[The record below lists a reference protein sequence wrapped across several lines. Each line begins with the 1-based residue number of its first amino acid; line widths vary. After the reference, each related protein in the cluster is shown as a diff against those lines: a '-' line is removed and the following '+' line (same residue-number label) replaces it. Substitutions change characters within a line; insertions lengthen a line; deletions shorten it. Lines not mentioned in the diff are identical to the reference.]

1 MVTAQEIAEMKAR
14 YHSRI
19 PRSVSTEVVSR
30 VENVLR
36 RWELWG
42 KGVLAA
48 VSGGLDSTCL
58 LRILVRLRDEGL
70 GPVEAAHVDHG
81 IRPGSEE
88 DAAFCRELA
97 AALDVPFHMR
107 RLSPPERAGGGFQA
121 WARAQRRAF
130 LSGVCRRR
138 GLSAVAMGHHADD
151 QVETVLFR
159 LLRGA
164 GPRGLSG
171 MAEFVPP
178 FVRPLLGVPRAALE
192 RVAREQGWTW
202 REDPS
207 NRGLRYSRN
216 RIRHEVLPLLRQV
229 HPGAEQALLRAA
241 RLVAEDDEVL
251 SRWAAERLE
260 TLAVCE
266 PDGLRLPVAA
276 LASEPPAVRRRMYL
290 AAVARVGGLPWVLEF
305 HHLEAVDRLLGP
317 GRAHR
322 RAPLPG
328 GVGVMRSYDHLWFVP
343 GLDDPVPEVEVTLS
357 EPGRVGLPGRR
368 NALVWGPVP
377 PGVPAAAVPP
387 GRGRGGIW
395 ARTRRPGDRVR
406 APDGT
411 SRKVKDLLIAAKI
424 PAWRRRSVLVV
435 GDRDGG
441 FGMIAPDRGWWP
453 PDRPGSEGVWIE
465 E

>member
-1 MVTAQEIAEMKAR
+1 MKAR
-14 YHSRI
+14 HHSRI
-19 PRSVSTEVVSR
+19 PGPVSTEVISR
-30 VENVLR
+30 VEHVLR
-36 RWELWG
+36 RCGLWG

-58 LRILVRLRDEGL
+58 LRILVRLRDNGL

-81 IRPGSEE
+81 VRPGSEE
-88 DAAFCRELA
+88 DAAFCRDLA
-97 AALDVPFHMR
+97 GALGVPFHTR
-107 RLSPPERAGGGFQA
+107 RLSPPERAGEGFQA

-130 LSGVCRRR
+130 LAAVCRRR
-138 GLSAVAMGHHADD
+138 GLSAVALGHHADD

-171 MAEFVPP
+171 MAEFAPP

-192 RVAREQGWTW
+192 RLAREEGWTW

-207 NRGLRYSRN
+207 NRGLRYARN
-216 RIRHEVLPLLRQV
+216 RIRREVLPLLREV
-229 HPGAEQALLRAA
+229 HPGAEQAVLRAA

-251 SRWAAERLE
+251 SRWAAARLE
-260 TLAVCE
+260 AVAARE

-276 LASEPPAVRRRMYL
+276 LAAEPPAVRRRMYL
-290 AAVARVGGLPWVLEF
+290 AALARVGGTPWLLEF

-328 GVGVMRSYDHLWFVP
+328 RVGVIRSYEHVWFVP
-343 GLDDPVPEVEVTLS
+343 GLDDPVPEVEVALP
-357 EPGRVGLPGRR
+357 EPGRVGLPGGQKT
-368 NALVWGPVP
+368 LVWGRVP
-377 PGVPAAAVPP
+377 AGVPAAAVPP

-395 ARTRRPGDRVR
+395 ARTRRPGDRIR
-406 APDGT
+406 GPDG
-411 SRKVKDLLIAAKI
+411 SFRKIKDLLMEAKV
-424 PAWRRRSVLVV
+424 PAWRRRSALVL
-435 GDRDGG
+435 GDREGG
-441 FGMIAPDRGWWP
+441 FGMLAPERGWWP
-453 PDRPGSEGVWIE
+453 PDRAGREGVWIE